1 MSTPTKIKDIG
12 QVSPSG
18 SCCPSSPAGYGCHGP
33 STELLLGFG
42 RGDPG
47 FYETLWRPLLNTGF
61 QVLSQP
67 SAAMFLTGNLR
78 AHTPLPWWRLEDEE
92 RNKVSKELFKYIH
105 TLWLLWSW
113 QRVLRFFLLS
123 LFIICYDTLCSE
135 QRTGPNMQDSE
146 TELNSKGSFIP
157 GHAGNQNA
165 KNLSKQILVNI
176 S

>member
-113 QRVLRFFLLS
+113 QRVLRFFFFYLCLLFVMIHCVVS
-123 LFIICYDTLCSE
+123 RELDPICRTQKQNWTQKAALFLDMQQTKM
-135 QRTGPNMQDSE
+135 QRT
-146 TELNSKGSFIP
+146 
-157 GHAGNQNA
+157 
-165 KNLSKQILVNI
+165 
-176 S
+176 